1 MVLKSRPSSDAKM
14 EEQEYLSPASHQI
27 ATRETSS
34 SACVTNG
41 KESGAVASHE
51 EVGGHMPDAD
61 VEEVDGLGIP
71 RTQSDPAAYVLIK
84 RAGSLNDRKQM
95 PSSVSVQPTQV
106 RPSAA
111 GTAGVVESELQS
123 SSESHDSHE
132 KHGSGNEEG
141 GERGSEELDS
151 MLTILDATLLLPP
164 PEEPR
169 ETSPTPPRQAFVPG
183 VWSTV
188 LYGTSVVVCV
198 L

>member
-1 MVLKSRPSSDAKM
+1 MVLKSRPSSDNKKDD
-14 EEQEYLSPASHQI
+14 QECLSPASHQI
-27 ATRETSS
+27 TTRETSS

-51 EVGGHMPDAD
+51 EVGSHMPDAG

-84 RAGSLNDRKQM
+84 QAGSLNDRKQM

-106 RPSAA
+106 QPSAA
-111 GTAGVVESELQS
+111 GTAGVHVVGSELQS

-164 PEEPR
+164 PEEPQ
-169 ETSPTPPRQAFVPG
+169 ETSPTPPREAFVPG
-183 VWSTV
+183 V
-188 LYGTSVVVCV
+188 
-198 L
+198 